1 MTGPISA
8 RRIAPA
14 ADHEALAAMDTSYE
28 TTSVYDV
35 RGLPFGFEL
44 VPRAVFPGL
53 HRPGGQIV
61 AELAGSPLW
70 SDAWLAVSDGSTAGF
85 AAVSY
90 EPWNRRV
97 RLWHLYVDSA
107 HRRRG
112 VATTLLSTVVH
123 YASSLGASYVFAETS
138 NVNAPAIATYLRN
151 GFGLVGLDTSLY
163 AATSHADEVAVYLAL
178 RL

>member
-1 MTGPISA
+1 MTGPITV

-14 ADHEALAAMDTSYE
+14 ADHEALAAMDTSYQ

-35 RGLPFGFEL
+35 RALPFGFEL
-44 VPRAVFPGL
+44 VPRAVSPGL
-53 HRPGGQIV
+53 HRPGGQIG
-61 AELAGSPLW
+61 AELAEGPLW

-85 AAVSY
+85 AAAGY

-97 RLWHLYVDSA
+97 RLWHLYVESA

-112 VATTLLSTVVH
+112 VATTLLSTVAQH
-123 YASSLGASYVFAETS
+123 ASSLDASHVFVETS

>member
-8 RRIAPA
+8 RRIVPA

-35 RGLPFGFEL
+35 REFPFGFEL
-44 VPRAVFPGL
+44 VPRAVSPGL

-85 AAVSY
+85 AAVGY
-90 EPWNRRV
+90 ETWNRRV

-112 VATTLLSTVVH
+112 VGTTLLSTVAH
-123 YASSLGASYVFAETS
+123 YASSLGASHVFAETS
-138 NVNAPAIATYLRN
+138 NVNAPAIATYLRY

>member
-8 RRIAPA
+8 RRIALT

-44 VPRAVFPGL
+44 IPRAVFPGL

-70 SDAWLAVSDGSTAGF
+70 SDAWLAVSAGSTAGF

-90 EPWNRRV
+90 E
-97 RLWHLYVDSA
+97 LWHLYVDSA
-107 HRRRG
+107 HRRQG
-112 VATTLLSTVVH
+112 VATTLLPTVMH
-123 YASSLGASYVFAETS
+123 HASSLGASHVFAETS
-138 NVNAPAIATYLRN
+138 NINAPAIATYLRN